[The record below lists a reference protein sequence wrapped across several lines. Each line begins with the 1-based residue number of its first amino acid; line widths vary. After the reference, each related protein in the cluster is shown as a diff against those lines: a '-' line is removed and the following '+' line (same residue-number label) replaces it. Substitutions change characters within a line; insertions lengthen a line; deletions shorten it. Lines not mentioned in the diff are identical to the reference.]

1 LKKER
6 EKQMHVNDFIS
17 SLPRIEKKKVWKVVD
32 ANGNVIQG
40 VGSTDNLKSTAQKY
54 IDSKYPG
61 QNLTL
66 VFSHFKGYV

>member
-1 LKKER
+1 M
-6 EKQMHVNDFIS
+6 QPSMSVSDFIG

-54 IDSKYPG
+54 IDAKYPG
-61 QNLTL
+61 QKLTL
-66 VFSHFKGYV
+66 IFSHFKGYI